1 MIHELHS
8 SQPIGTSPLHIA
20 HRQCVCWLSYIYI
33 RVLCS
38 LSYIF
43 ICTLAC
49 SLIIHIHTI
58 IIAPAAEYSFVIEYF
73 CQKRVV
79 LRLHSCVIG
88 WTWKNYELM
97 FGQWLFT
104 STHTL
109 LELWVANAVTL
120 HCSKSERHFRSR
132 SWGWYNLS
140 RVKCYFQCN
149 LLFIFI
155 SVTICSTS
163 PQINHSIYCLRTNQF
178 RKKQQN
184 SPDPCQLKTK
194 NSCR

>member
-1 MIHELHS
+1 MGLHVTITLS
-8 SQPIGTSPLHIA
+8 FFISHNADSNFCHNIA
-20 HRQCVCWLSYIYI
+20 SEALDP
-33 RVLCS
+33 VLN
-38 LSYIF
+38 
-43 ICTLAC
+43 
-49 SLIIHIHTI
+49 
-58 IIAPAAEYSFVIEYF
+58 APEYSFVIEYF

-88 WTWKNYELM
+88 WTWKNYELT

-109 LELWVANAVTL
+109 LELWVAKAVTL
-120 HCSKSERHFRSR
+120 HCGKSERHFRPR
-132 SWGWYNLS
+132 SWGWCNLS
-140 RVKCYFQCN
+140 RVKSTSSYFQCN
-149 LLFIFI
+149 LLFIFF

-194 NSCR
+194 NSCQ